1 MTRLTAVSFV
11 ILKLHC
17 YRWKFVLWQKSIA
30 WFRSCKVWLF
40 LAMCNV
46 RVQYIYLFIY
56 VSIYSFSYWEYCTCS
71 KILSWQPTPNR
82 QQALVKKFDA
92 TKKIFV
98 RVEVLIFLMEREGL
112 HNHIPLTSLVCA
124 TGWMTADSKSNC
136 NYIKLHV

>member
-11 ILKLHC
+11 ILNSIVIDGSLFYDKRASLGLGLA
-17 YRWKFVLWQKSIA
+17 KFGFFWQ
-30 WFRSCKVWLF
+30 C
-40 LAMCNV
+40 AMYVYNT
-46 RVQYIYLFIY
+46 YLFIY

-92 TKKIFV
+92 TEKIFV